1 MRFLSKTPSPSV
13 SGISGSD
20 THALQRRVDWVFDS
34 TSVMNRR
41 QSIERI
47 CHPHNPVA
55 RQYMPS
61 QDSATSD
68 GLSGIASF
76 AHNT

>member
-1 MRFLSKTPSPSV
+1 
-13 SGISGSD
+13 
-20 THALQRRVDWVFDS
+20 VFDS